1 MKRVA
6 AALALAL
13 TIAIAVLV
21 LYLGPVHLLT
31 PGPADKV
38 ISSSVLITFG
48 PDGCVSNPYPRE
60 LVADATYGT
69 AVIATGGGDATPI
82 PVVWRSGF
90 TGRRSGSEVQV
101 VDPQGNVVAVTG
113 HVYLFSGGYVVSN
126 GSNVSTKDADF
137 DWSGLPVPRAFFSCG
152 RVTEMP

>member
-6 AALALAL
+6 ATLVVAL
-13 TIAIAVLV
+13 VLV
-21 LYLGPVHLLT
+21 GCGMLPPGPVHLLT
-31 PGPADKV
+31 PGPADQ
-38 ISSSVLITFG
+38 IIGSSVYNTYG
-48 PDGCVSNPYPRE
+48 PDGCVSMPHAGD

-69 AVIATGGGDATPI
+69 AFIATGGAAATPL
-82 PVVWRSGF
+82 PVVWRRGF

-113 HVYLFSGGYVVSN
+113 HAYRFNGGYVLTNGGNTSN
-126 GSNVSTKDADF
+126 NADF

-152 RVTEMP
+152 RVNSQP